1 VSKLMTELKEEKLRS
16 GTRQRALD
24 SLGRLGVDLGTQLGA
39 AAAAVTGLEGTVREA
54 IDEAAQRCL
63 AAAAKEASGAV
74 RRVPALELELAEAQ
88 RRLWGAEEELV
99 ASRRAEGLLRTELER
114 KQRVLRQLGAAGGG
128 AAGGGVAGGG
138 AAGGGAAGGGAAGGA
153 AGGFLGLGASV
164 IGASLGLGDLFCGAG
179 PGTPH
184 KATPRKP
191 EAEAE
196 EVPQRWQ
203 DAGYAALLEG
213 ALLRSEARCMQQ
225 AAALEATRRRGL
237 QAEAARQCDDA
248 PASPGGFTVLQLTAE
263 GERAVEAAGADALA
277 QAEAEALAQAEA
289 AADALMQGDLE
300 QWDEAGGGGGGGG
313 GATGGLAPLTASTAS
328 AAVSGA
334 REQMSHSSDEQHA
347 EAVGCLREELEASRR
362 KAGRLEMLVAKLAAE
377 VKASKASPVER
388 QAQAPG
394 SPAEPAARRS
404 ATREAP
410 PPPPRPPPPP
420 PHPPTPPPPQPHPLP
435 HPAPS
440 SLAPW
445 QEGSEQHTCILYV
458 TGGLRAA
465 FLAAGQAA
473 RAGELPCVRTAG
485 HDARQPRRGHG
496 AAALCILRRD

>member
-128 AAGGGVAGGG
+128 AAGGGAAGGG

-410 PPPPRPPPPP
+410 P
-420 PHPPTPPPPQPHPLP
+420 HPTPPNPTPCRIPPLLP
-435 HPAPS
+435 SRRGRRAPS
-440 SLAPW
+440 SI
-445 QEGSEQHTCILYV
+445 H
-458 TGGLRAA
+458 A
-465 FLAAGQAA
+465 FYM
-473 RAGELPCVRTAG
+473 
-485 HDARQPRRGHG
+485 
-496 AAALCILRRD
+496 

>member
-1 VSKLMTELKEEKLRS
+1 M
-16 GTRQRALD
+16 
-24 SLGRLGVDLGTQLGA
+24 
-39 AAAAVTGLEGTVREA
+39 
-54 IDEAAQRCL
+54 
-63 AAAAKEASGAV
+63 
-74 RRVPALELELAEAQ
+74 
-88 RRLWGAEEELV
+88 
-99 ASRRAEGLLRTELER
+99 
-114 KQRVLRQLGAAGGG
+114 
-128 AAGGGVAGGG
+128 
-138 AAGGGAAGGGAAGGA
+138 
-153 AGGFLGLGASV
+153 

-410 PPPPRPPPPP
+410 P
-420 PHPPTPPPPQPHPLP
+420 HPTPPNPTPCRIPPLLP
-435 HPAPS
+435 SRRGRRAPS
-440 SLAPW
+440 SI
-445 QEGSEQHTCILYV
+445 HCILYV